1 VKIYLVRVIKCFQ
14 AANALFVAAADHVV
28 NHAIQQILECVR
40 LEPATASCSS
50 AADRAS
56 PDFPD
61 GPDFG
66 DSDPELEEEA
76 ASVQIAKTKP
86 VSKRTSPPKSAMSR
100 YRRGGLD
107 ADLSEGESDL
117 SEVSEEEDEI
127 CYSTDSANSTFSQE
141 MDSEDEPRMNH
152 VQHASSSRNTNNN
165 TNGPKDGPETIIEEE
180 ETESAE
186 AQSSASIT
194 RIVDAPRKLACS
206 FGIKKNDVVD
216 DIKQEDSDS
225 DSESNSDEEEEM
237 IFEFDDGVEETQV
250 QENTEHKIDS
260 EKDDEEEEE
269 LEQEV
274 ETLDYSL
281 LSELFEKFHVLPSL
295 KIICDWLLANGDII
309 EECESSPLWSRLVKI
324 FHSFELELLLEEK
337 KDVSDLAMK
346 MATGDETWIQP
357 FSLWEDRFLNGIP
370 IMSDCHEHVDF
381 KTNPRLSQWE
391 ENLLRFCSIRKLLKS
406 CADKYQTTGI
416 THEGDRFAGKEVKD
430 VDDEFN
436 IKGTFYGDNEGSD
449 QKMSGTYVIPTP
461 AALCSSIEGVKKIN
475 DSENNHM
482 IITNMTIDGL
492 DLMKKD
498 SKVHKVFFSPSYL
511 TFRTHARL
519 QNGWI

>member
-1 VKIYLVRVIKCFQ
+1 M
-14 AANALFVAAADHVV
+14 V
-28 NHAIQQILECVR
+28 NHAILQILECVR

-56 PDFPD
+56 PDFAD

-66 DSDPELEEEA
+66 DSEPEFDDEPVPVSL
-76 ASVQIAKTKP
+76 AKTKP
-86 VSKRTSPPKSAMSR
+86 VAKRTSPPKSAMSR
-100 YRRGGLD
+100 FRRGGLD

-127 CYSTDSANSTFSQE
+127 CYSTDSADSTFSQE

-152 VQHASSSRNTNNN
+152 VQQTSSSRNTNNN

-206 FGIKKNDVVD
+206 FGIKKNEVVD
-216 DIKQEDSDS
+216 VQKDENSDS
-225 DSESNSDEEEEM
+225 DSESNSDKEEEM
-237 IFEFDDGVEETQV
+237 IFEFDDGVEADQV
-250 QENTEHKIDS
+250 KENIGHTVHS
-260 EKDDEEEEE
+260 EKDEEEEE
-269 LEQEV
+269 DVVEQV

-281 LSELFEKFHVLPSL
+281 LSELFDKFHVLPSL

-309 EECESSPLWSRLVKI
+309 EESVSSPLWSRLVKL
-324 FHSFELELLLEEK
+324 FHAFELELLLDEK
-337 KDVSDLAMK
+337 KNVSDVAMK
-346 MATGDETWIQP
+346 LATGDETWLQP

-381 KTNPRLSQWE
+381 KRNPKMSQWE
-391 ENLLRFCSIRKLLKS
+391 ENMLRFCSIRKLLKS
-406 CADKYQTTGI
+406 CADKYPSTGI
-416 THEGDRFAGKEVKD
+416 TCEGDRFVGKDVKE

-436 IKGTFYGDNEGSD
+436 IKGTFYGDTEGAD
-449 QKMSGTYVIPTP
+449 QKVAGTYVIPTP
-461 AALCSSIEGVKKIN
+461 AALCSSIECVKRIN
-475 DSENNHM
+475 ACENNHM

-498 SKVHKVFFSPSYL
+498 SKVCCYDIFQQKYRF
-511 TFRTHARL
+511 
-519 QNGWI
+519 

>member
-1 VKIYLVRVIKCFQ
+1 
-14 AANALFVAAADHVV
+14 
-28 NHAIQQILECVR
+28 
-40 LEPATASCSS
+40 
-50 AADRAS
+50 
-56 PDFPD
+56 
-61 GPDFG
+61 
-66 DSDPELEEEA
+66 
-76 ASVQIAKTKP
+76 
-86 VSKRTSPPKSAMSR
+86 
-100 YRRGGLD
+100 
-107 ADLSEGESDL
+107 
-117 SEVSEEEDEI
+117 
-127 CYSTDSANSTFSQE
+127 
-141 MDSEDEPRMNH
+141 
-152 VQHASSSRNTNNN
+152 
-165 TNGPKDGPETIIEEE
+165 
-180 ETESAE
+180 
-186 AQSSASIT
+186 
-194 RIVDAPRKLACS
+194 
-206 FGIKKNDVVD
+206 
-216 DIKQEDSDS
+216 
-225 DSESNSDEEEEM
+225 M

-250 QENTEHKIDS
+250 EENTEHKIDS
-260 EKDDEEEEE
+260 EKDDEQEEE

-337 KDVSDLAMK
+337 KDVSDVAMK

-416 THEGDRFAGKEVKD
+416 TYEGDRFAGKEVKD

-436 IKGTFYGDNEGSD
+436 IKGTFYGDNEGAD
-449 QKMSGTYVIPTP
+449 QKISGTYVIPTP
-461 AALCSSIEGVKKIN
+461 AALCSSI
-475 DSENNHM
+475 
-482 IITNMTIDGL
+482 DGL

-498 SKVHKVFFSPSYL
+498 SKDAREVTKWLDIAFSRCEGNLKSIQQHEQRNL
-511 TFRTHARL
+511 QRIRRFDATGWVIHHLVNQGIRL
-519 QNGWI
+519 QKQRKHVVLLIDSVKSETTPEVKKALQIASANNLQS